1 MAKPILSLKKNKPQI
16 EAKPEIETKSQIKP
30 EEIPANP
37 ITAIEVVEWDYT
49 PEEDFQP
56 RQRKRR
62 KDRHVEQYRNEAKW
76 Q

>member
-1 MAKPILSLKKNKPQI
+1 MAKPILSLKKTKPQI

-30 EEIPANP
+30 EEIPVNP
-37 ITAIEVVEWDYT
+37 LTATEVIAWDYI
-49 PEEDFQP
+49 PEEEFIP

-62 KDRHVEQYRNEAKW
+62 KDREVEQYRKESKW

>member
-16 EAKPEIETKSQIKP
+16 IEP

-37 ITAIEVVEWDYT
+37 LTAIEVVGWDYT
-49 PEEDFQP
+49 PEEEFAP

-62 KDRHVEQYRNEAKW
+62 KDRKVEQYRKESKW

>member
-1 MAKPILSLKKNKPQI
+1 MAKPILSLKKKTPETQTKPHI
-16 EAKPEIETKSQIKP
+16 NP

-37 ITAIEVVEWDYT
+37 LAVIEVVNWDIPYGDYT
-49 PEEDFQP
+49 PEEEHFQP

-62 KDRHVEQYRNEAKW
+62 KDKQVEQYRKESKW

>member
-1 MAKPILSLKKNKPQI
+1 MAKPILSLKKKPI
-16 EAKPEIETKSQIKP
+16 VELKTEETLASDITV
-30 EEIPANP
+30 NP
-37 ITAIEVVEWDYT
+37 LTIVDVVEWDYT

-62 KDRHVEQYRNEAKW
+62 KDRHVEQYRKEARW

>member
-1 MAKPILSLKKNKPQI
+1 MAKPILSLKKKPQ
-16 EAKPEIETKSQIKP
+16 IETKSQIQP
-30 EEIPANP
+30 EEIPVNP
-37 ITAIEVVEWDYT
+37 LTAIEVVNWDYT

-62 KDRHVEQYRNEAKW
+62 KDRQVEQYRKESKW

>member
-1 MAKPILSLKKNKPQI
+1 MAKPILSLKKKPI
-16 EAKPEIETKSQIKP
+16 VELKT
-30 EEIPANP
+30 EEILASDITVNP
-37 ITAIEVVEWDYT
+37 LTIVEVVEWDYT

-62 KDRHVEQYRNEAKW
+62 KDRHVEQYRKEARW

>member
-1 MAKPILSLKKNKPQI
+1 MAKPILSLKKKPQI
-16 EAKPEIETKSQIKP
+16 EAKPEIETKSQIQS

-37 ITAIEVVEWDYT
+37 LTVIEVVSWDYT
-49 PEEDFQP
+49 PEEEFTP

-62 KDRHVEQYRNEAKW
+62 KDRHVEQYRKEPKW

>member
-16 EAKPEIETKSQIKP
+16 EAKPEIETKSQVKL

-37 ITAIEVVEWDYT
+37 LTAVEVVVWDYT
-49 PEEDFQP
+49 PEENFQLP
-56 RQRKRR
+56 QRKRR
-62 KDRHVEQYRNEAKW
+62 KDKHVEQYRKESIW

>member
-1 MAKPILSLKKNKPQI
+1 MAKPILSLKKKPQI
-16 EAKPEIETKSQIKP
+16 EAKPEIETKSQIQP
-30 EEIPANP
+30 EDIPINP
-37 ITAIEVVEWDYT
+37 LTIIEVVSWDYT

-62 KDRHVEQYRNEAKW
+62 KDRQVEQYRKESKW

>member
-1 MAKPILSLKKNKPQI
+1 MAKPILSLKKRKKLTP
-16 EAKPEIETKSQIKP
+16 EAIP
-30 EEIPANP
+30 EEVPVNP
-37 ITAIEVVEWDYT
+37 IAAIEITEWDYT

-62 KDRHVEQYRNEAKW
+62 KDRHVEQYRKESKW

>member
-1 MAKPILSLKKNKPQI
+1 MAKPILSLKKKPI
-16 EAKPEIETKSQIKP
+16 VELKTEEALASDITV
-30 EEIPANP
+30 NP
-37 ITAIEVVEWDYT
+37 LTIVEVVEWDYT

-62 KDRHVEQYRNEAKW
+62 KDKHVEQYRKEARW